1 LPFYERRYT
10 LTAFYAADKI
20 IVVTHPYGAEPFRV
34 KRMYNKLA
42 EMVTAGIDIKAKV
55 LINRVDSRTTEGRE
69 AFKIVERSLNL
80 PRFQTIISQRVV
92 YSRVPAMS
100 YLKEEDARREV
111 ESLYRE
117 VKEWL
122 DIELTL
128 Y

>member
-1 LPFYERRYT
+1 
-10 LTAFYAADKI
+10 
-20 IVVTHPYGAEPFRV
+20 
-34 KRMYNKLA
+34 MYHKLA
-42 EMVTAGIDIKAKV
+42 EMVTTGIDIKAKV
-55 LINRVDSRTTEGRE
+55 LINRVDNRTTEGRE

-80 PRFQTIISQRVV
+80 PRFQTIISQRVA

-122 DIELTL
+122 NIELTL

>member
-1 LPFYERRYT
+1 
-10 LTAFYAADKI
+10 
-20 IVVTHPYGAEPFRV
+20 YGAEPFRV

-42 EMVTAGIDIKAKV
+42 EMVTTGIDIKARV
-55 LINRVDSRTTEGRE
+55 LINRVDSRTTEARE

-80 PRFQTIISQRVV
+80 PRFQTIISQRVA
-92 YSRVPAMS
+92 YSKVPAMS
-100 YLKEEDARREV
+100 YLGDDNARKEI

-122 DIELTL
+122 NVELSL